1 MSYAWRNTSI
11 KIILVLFCACVLL
24 FAFSFVSHAEFTG
37 KQIAEAYNLPVGQSV
52 YEGDSVLGDNEMMEV
67 PLLANANFLVTQI
80 VDLDLSGLLV
90 TLTTGAVPLDFTTV
104 SSEHIDAYGKA
115 TGFDGPGY
123 ITYDGDKLTVKAPDN
138 YIWGYSV
145 PYKVLTKTD
154 SGVDLVENGTVI
166 QSIPEAEIKN
176 QNWSNEFYNITS
188 VQSWYNYDADVGDNF
203 TLEKG
208 ISGFSDGRSNV
219 SADKVYDIF
228 GKEIGDYVAAYPVGT
243 PIVLYMGNTTN
254 NTGEV
259 YGTTLGSHPEY
270 GDTIREY
277 NARQFVEAWNNTIIP
292 PHSSGNG
299 RDYVDFGSASDSSAP
314 GGSAS
319 HGVCPPA
326 RALRTAVLADNLSLP
341 VGMCNDEDAV
351 LFGYNPARDIKIT
364 NDFDVP
370 IKIVMWTE
378 GSGTGMGIYAEIIKL
393 DPA

>member
-11 KIILVLFCACVLL
+11 KIILVLFCVCVLL

-37 KQIAEAYNLPVGQSV
+37 KEIAEMYDLPVGQSV
-52 YEGDSVLGDNEMMEV
+52 YPGDSVLGDKERIEV
-67 PLLANANFLVTQI
+67 PLLGNVNFLVHQI
-80 VDLDLSGLLV
+80 TSLDLSGLLV

-104 SSEHIDAYGKA
+104 SSENIDSRGLAS
-115 TGFDGPGY
+115 GFEGPGY
-123 ITYDGDKLTVKAPDN
+123 IAFDGNDLTVKAPDT
-138 YIWGYSV
+138 YIWGYST
-145 PYKVLTKTD
+145 PYKVLTKTE

-166 QSIPEAEIKN
+166 DSIPAGEIKN
-176 QNWSNEFYNITS
+176 QNWTNGFFNVTS
-188 VQSWYNYDADVGDNF
+188 VQSWYNYDAQVGDNF

-228 GKEIGDYVAAYPVGT
+228 GKDIGDYVAAYPVGT

-254 NTGEV
+254 NSGEQFV
-259 YGTTLGSHPEY
+259 TTLGSHPEY
-270 GDTIREY
+270 GDALREY
-277 NARQFVEAWNNTIIP
+277 NARQFVEAWNNTVIP

-299 RDYVDFGSASDSSAP
+299 RDYIDFGSASDASAP

-326 RALRTAVLADNLSLP
+326 RVLRTAILAENLSLP

-351 LFGYNPARDIKIT
+351 LFGYNPASDIKVT

-370 IKIVMWTE
+370 IKLVLWTE
-378 GSGTGMGIYAEIIKL
+378 GQGTGMKIYSKIIKL
-393 DPA
+393 EPV